1 MAKFLNAQATAAALI
16 AKNGSAV
23 TLKRLVAGGFDPVT
37 QSDVGERVDSYTF
50 LAVVMP
56 PGQQAKYTARTLERS
71 VSHEVYFALKGRPI
85 RPEPGDI
92 VTISGVD
99 HKLFW
104 AQTYEPALDGPIFTL
119 AYVSA

>member
-23 TLKRLVAGGFDPVT
+23 TLKRRVAGGFDPVT
-37 QSDVGERVDSYTF
+37 QSDVGERVDTYTF

-56 PGQQAKYTARTLERS
+56 PGQQAKYVAQTLERS
-71 VSHEVYFALKGRPI
+71 INHEVYFALKGRPVV
-85 RPEPGDI
+85 PEPGDL
-92 VTISGVD
+92 VTIAGQD

-104 AQTYEPALDGPIFTL
+104 TTTYDPALDGPIFTL
-119 AYVSA
+119 AYVGQ